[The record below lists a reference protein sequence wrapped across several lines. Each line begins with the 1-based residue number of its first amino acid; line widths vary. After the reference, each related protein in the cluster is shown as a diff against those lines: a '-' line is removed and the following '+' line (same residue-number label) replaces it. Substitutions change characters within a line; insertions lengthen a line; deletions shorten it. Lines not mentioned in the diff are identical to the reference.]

1 MLIIVLVSFG
11 HSQLG
16 QSCSSVEQD
25 CTIRLENLE
34 SSTRRGGAAT
44 PYTRA
49 LPVCDTPS
57 EVSEDTKI

>member
-1 MLIIVLVSFG
+1 MLIIMLVSFG

-16 QSCSSVEQD
+16 QSCSSVEQG

-44 PYTRA
+44 SYTRA
-49 LPVCDTPS
+49 FPVCDTPS
-57 EVSEDTKI
+57 VVSEDTKI